1 MSDAAVEFLVEN
13 LKQLVVDNATLFNN
27 VRGEVDRLIRDLP
40 LLKAVIEVSTEKG
53 IEDAVVK
60 ALVSRIRAVT
70 FEAEDAIDC
79 YMVEATVQKGKK
91 WLLKVFGGLDH
102 ASKLREVANKV
113 QTIKEEVDNNQML
126 REALQ
131 NRDPAGRKRMER
143 RLPDVEK
150 DNVVGF
156 DEATT
161 TLIDRLTKNT
171 EDLQVISIIGMG
183 GLGKTT
189 LADKVYN
196 DPRVSREFTTRVW
209 VYVSQSCRR
218 DLFLE
223 ILKYVTQVTSAMY
236 TMGEDELAEEVRRN
250 LTLKYLIVVD
260 DVWEK
265 EDWESIKEAFPN
277 TRNGSRILLTS
288 RNYPVAVHA
297 DPFSQPYKLD
307 FLTHP
312 QSWKLIQK
320 KVFAGG
326 DCPQED
332 LTDVGIRIAIQCN
345 GLPLAVVVIAG
356 MLQKN
361 ISKDAWE
368 TIAKSVK
375 AFLVRREED
384 LMEVLALSYY
394 HLPPHLKACFLY
406 FGVFPQD
413 YKIPFWIL
421 IRLWIAERFVQT
433 WENVCLEEMA
443 EEHLN
448 DLVERNLL
456 LVEQRSF
463 SGQIKT
469 CRIHDMLRSLCLRE
483 ALAENFL
490 LEIKEGGSNSSSD
503 LAPAVS
509 TINHRLCIHSGV
521 LKYIATKPSWPH
533 VRSFLCFAKDQVD
546 LPREL
551 VGYIPDE
558 FKLLR
563 VYHIRP
569 ISFPRFPSEIEQLVH
584 LAYVAFSG
592 DFKTIPAAVSNL
604 RNLQTLI
611 AHTTSRTTR
620 TIDFKADIWKM
631 LKLRHL
637 HTNKPSQLHDPVAKK
652 TKDHDSLQ
660 TLTTITPQS
669 CTQCVLGQTPCLK
682 KLGIRGKLATLLEE
696 KGGSLFDNLTTL
708 KQLVT
713 LKLLNDVFPEP
724 PSEFKLQILPP
735 FYKFPPNLNKLTLA
749 NTFLEWE
756 QMHVLGMLPKL
767 EELKLKDNAFTG
779 VMWRLVDGGFRE
791 LKALQI
797 WKTDLVY
804 LEAEADH
811 FPSLQHI
818 VLKDCTGLWEIP
830 SSLGNVK
837 TLQTIKLHQTSRTAA
852 DSARKIKQ
860 QQQESNLKLDIFPSD
875 L

>member
-1 MSDAAVEFLVEN
+1 MSDAAVQYLLES
-13 LKQLVVDNATLFNN
+13 LKQLVLYNAKLIIN
-27 VRGEVDRLIRDLP
+27 VRGEVDGLIRDLP
-40 LLKAVIEVSTEKG
+40 LMKAIIEVSTEMG
-53 IEDAVVK
+53 REDAVVK
-60 ALVSRIRAVT
+60 ELVSRIRAVT
-70 FEAEDAIDC
+70 FEAEDAVDA
-79 YMVEATVQKGKK
+79 YMVEATSYNHKGKK
-91 WLLKVFGGLDH
+91 WLQKVFGGISH
-102 ASKLREVANKV
+102 ASKLRDVAKNV
-113 QTIKEEVDNNQML
+113 QTIKEEVDKMNNYQML

-131 NRDPAGRKRMER
+131 RRGPAGRRRMER

-156 DEATT
+156 DEATA
-161 TLIDRLTKNT
+161 TLIDRLTGKT

-189 LADKVYN
+189 LANKVYN
-196 DPRVSREFTTRVW
+196 DPIVSHEFSTLAW
-209 VYVSQSCRR
+209 IYVSPTYSK
-218 DLFLE
+218 DKLFLS
-223 ILKYVTQVTSAMY
+223 ILKGVTQVTGDMSN
-236 TMGEDELAEEVRRN
+236 MGEDELAEEVRRQ
-250 LTLKYLIVVD
+250 LTWKYLIVVD

-265 EDWESIKEAFPN
+265 KDWDSIKKAFPN
-277 TRNGSRILLTS
+277 HKNGSRILLTT
-288 RNYPVAVHA
+288 RFKPVAVHA
-297 DPFSQPYKLD
+297 DQRSPPYELD
-307 FLTHP
+307 FLTHD
-312 QSWKLIQK
+312 QSWVLLQK
-320 KVFAGG
+320 KVFDGG

-332 LTDVGIRIAIQCN
+332 LKDVGIQIAGECD

-356 MLQKN
+356 ILQN
-361 ISKDAWE
+361 DISTGAWE
-368 TIAKSVK
+368 IIAKSVK
-375 AFLVRREED
+375 AFLVREEEG

-394 HLPPHLKACFLY
+394 HLPPHLKGCFLY

-433 WENVCLEEMA
+433 SENVCLEEMA
-443 EEHLN
+443 EEHLK
-448 DLVERNLL
+448 DLVARNLL

-463 SGQIKT
+463 SGRIKT
-469 CRIHDMLRSLCLRE
+469 CRIHDMLRDLCLRE
-483 ALAENFL
+483 AQAEDFL
-490 LEIKEGGSNSSSD
+490 FEIKEGGST
-503 LAPAVS
+503 PAVS
-509 TINHRLCIHSGV
+509 TINRRLCIHSGV
-521 LKYIATKPSWPH
+521 LKYIATKPSRPH
-533 VRSFLCFAKDQVD
+533 VRSFLCFAKDQVN
-546 LPREL
+546 LPPAH

-563 VYHIRP
+563 VYHIQP

-584 LAYVAFSG
+584 LTYVAFSG

-604 RNLQTLI
+604 WNLQTLI
-611 AHTTSRTTR
+611 AETSSRTTR
-620 TIDFKADIWKM
+620 TIDIKADIWKM

-652 TKDHDSLQ
+652 TEGHDSLQ
-660 TLTTITPQS
+660 TLTTVTPQS
-669 CTQCVLGQTPCLK
+669 CTEGVLGRTPCLK

-708 KQLVT
+708 EQLVT

-724 PSEFKLQILPP
+724 PSEFKLQRLPP
-735 FYKFPPNLNKLTLA
+735 CNKFPPNLKRLTFA
-749 NTFLEWE
+749 DTFLEWE

-779 VMWRLVDGGFRE
+779 VRWSLVDGDFQK

-804 LEAEADH
+804 LVAKADH

-818 VLKDCTGLWEIP
+818 VLKDCTKLWEIP
-830 SSLGNVK
+830 SSLGDVK

-860 QQQESNLKLDIFPSD
+860 QQQESKLKLDIFPSD